1 MDLRLPVGVLFLVL
15 GALLAGYGA
24 VTNAQ
29 AGAGPKVNVN
39 LIWGAAMLVCG
50 ALMLVAAL
58 VLRRKTRK

>member
-1 MDLRLPVGVLFLVL
+1 MDLPFQSRCTPGI
-15 GALLAGYGA
+15 LAGYGA

-39 LIWGAAMLVCG
+39 LIWGAAMLVFG